1 MQVIRAGCLLSS
13 LPSDIVSN
21 VTGID
26 FTCDLNDNIA
36 APWTRTLGTDASV
49 YSVCGQ
55 RKFPSFLGIF
65 DVRLSNT
72 CIHIFVYK
80 ELCTVSAGM
89 PMDPI
94 EYL

>member
-1 MQVIRAGCLLSS
+1 MRAGCLLSS

-36 APWTRTLGTDASV
+36 APWARTLDTDAAA

-55 RKFPSFLGIF
+55 RKFPSS
-65 DVRLSNT
+65 VSLSD
-72 CIHIFVYK
+72 I
-80 ELCTVSAGM
+80 VSAM
-89 PMDPI
+89 
-94 EYL
+94 